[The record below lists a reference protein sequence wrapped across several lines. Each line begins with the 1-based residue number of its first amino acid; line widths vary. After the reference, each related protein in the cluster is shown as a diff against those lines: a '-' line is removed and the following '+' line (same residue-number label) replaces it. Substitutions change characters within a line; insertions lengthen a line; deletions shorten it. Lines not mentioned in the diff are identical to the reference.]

1 MEDVAKNVMFNLHP
15 NYKLIHQKIYVCIT
29 NLPVY
34 DQIRNIRQIHLNTMI
49 RIGGVVTRRTGVFP
63 QLQQESGS
71 TIASQ
76 ADYQD
81 FGRVQLEV
89 YDAAS
94 FGWVYWTLKD

>member
-1 MEDVAKNVMFNLHP
+1 MTCPGLVKIRLELLATTFLSSKIEADSFEYHDSYRRGCDPTHWSVSPVATSK
-15 NYKLIHQKIYVCIT
+15 
-29 NLPVY
+29 
-34 DQIRNIRQIHLNTMI
+34 
-49 RIGGVVTRRTGVFP
+49 
-63 QLQQESGS
+63 ESGS